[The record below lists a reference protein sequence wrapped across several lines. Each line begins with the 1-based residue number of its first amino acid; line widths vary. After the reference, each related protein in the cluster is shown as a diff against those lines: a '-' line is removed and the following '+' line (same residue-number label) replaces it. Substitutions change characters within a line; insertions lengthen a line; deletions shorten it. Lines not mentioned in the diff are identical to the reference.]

1 MIKYL
6 TSDFKNY
13 EKINGEK
20 ITKPIDNTNGFV
32 DSLKANLKAY

>member
-6 TSDFKNY
+6 TSYFKNY

-20 ITKPIDNTNGFV
+20 FAKQIDNINGFV
-32 DSLKANLKAY
+32 DSLKEN